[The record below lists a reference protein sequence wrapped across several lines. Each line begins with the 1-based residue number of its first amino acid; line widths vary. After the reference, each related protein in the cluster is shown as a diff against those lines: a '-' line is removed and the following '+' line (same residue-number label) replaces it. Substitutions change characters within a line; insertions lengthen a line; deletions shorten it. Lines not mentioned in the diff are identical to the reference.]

1 MVTDGSPPGQEQD
14 PGRQGRGRQS
24 RDLGALRRRR
34 ALGRA
39 RGAGGLPPRAPARA
53 AADGARCGPARLE
66 SGTAGGPLAGGGGGD
81 STVPSRCGAEAV
93 VQTSDSD
100 GDGQQSPRARGA
112 EREESQEDYA
122 DTHMVSSLKRPSA
135 RPSLN
140 SSLGTD
146 DDANLSEL
154 RRKIISKAR
163 ALLERLRRRA
173 WWLDEEPQRSGRL
186 AQLMD
191 GPGFELLMGAVIVLN
206 LWFMVHDA
214 NVKIRDPA
222 DRSMLAA
229 DVVFLVIYCSEVAL
243 KLAVHRV
250 WYFTGA
256 HWKMNALDLFVVV
269 SECAALV
276 LGTALRLS
284 FMKVFRFLKLAK
296 VIKAFRLMDNLK
308 YLHAFMTCIQGSFTS
323 FMWSVVMLF
332 SVYGVFSLLFMQVI
346 TTHIDTTGEALDDT
360 AFGELFGS
368 VDRSVK
374 TLFMVTTGGDDW
386 ISTYEVIEETGPIGS
401 FVFLAFIAFVNLN
414 LLNIILG
421 IFVVGGF
428 GDEGSLTRFIHACP
442 RIRSPG
448 ASARRGAHKPLQG
461 CGHRPLREIDT
472 RAVHVGVD

>member
-1 MVTDGSPPGQEQD
+1 
-14 PGRQGRGRQS
+14 
-24 RDLGALRRRR
+24 
-34 ALGRA
+34 
-39 RGAGGLPPRAPARA
+39 
-53 AADGARCGPARLE
+53 
-66 SGTAGGPLAGGGGGD
+66 
-81 STVPSRCGAEAV
+81 
-93 VQTSDSD
+93 
-100 GDGQQSPRARGA
+100 
-112 EREESQEDYA
+112 
-122 DTHMVSSLKRPSA
+122 MVSSLKRPSA